1 MNEIF
6 ENDDLSKIVKD
17 RDFVNCNQKWE
28 LENLQKKVILSM
40 LLSIAVKKI

>member
-17 RDFVNCNQKWE
+17 RDFVNCNQNGNWKIY
-28 LENLQKKVILSM
+28 KKKAILSM